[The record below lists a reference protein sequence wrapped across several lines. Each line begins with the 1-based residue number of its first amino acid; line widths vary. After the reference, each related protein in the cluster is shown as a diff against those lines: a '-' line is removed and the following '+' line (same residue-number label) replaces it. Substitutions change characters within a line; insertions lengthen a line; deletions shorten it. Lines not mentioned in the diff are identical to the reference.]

1 MRRVQGPNGEEKSQ
15 QYEKDL
21 SDLMAHRLIFSADHA
36 LCKEK
41 IFLLFDALSQL
52 PNFAD
57 VIELSKRA
65 CAIIASYQMAFFI

>member
-1 MRRVQGPNGEEKSQ
+1 
-15 QYEKDL
+15 
-21 SDLMAHRLIFSADHA
+21 MAHRLIFSADHA

-65 CAIIASYQMAFFI
+65 CAIIAKLSNGILHLKLRYQISVAVRCL